1 MKMGIKVILL
11 RMMKKGT
18 SIDNK
23 ETYDVD
29 EELEEEYRTSNY
41 EEETYDVDEPLDDE
55 YGSNNDAKESLRR
68 CQSQLF

>member
-18 SIDNK
+18 IIDNK
-23 ETYDVD
+23 ETYDDD

-41 EEETYDVDEPLDDE
+41 EEETYDVDELLDDE
-55 YGSNNDAKESLRR
+55 YGSNNDAKVSPRW
-68 CQSQLF
+68 CQS

>member
-1 MKMGIKVILL
+1 MKMGLKVILL

-29 EELEEEYRTSNY
+29 EELEEEYRTSND

-55 YGSNNDAKESLRR
+55 YGSNNDAKESP
-68 CQSQLF
+68 